1 MSVLE
6 EKIKKNREQYDA
18 HEPAEGHFDRF
29 ASRLDAQLHASERKG
44 IGRMSLI
51 RYAAAILLI
60 GSIAGVLFIQF
71 VNDSSSVNAN
81 PLNDELAMV
90 RDHYNQLTDQK
101 LNEIS
106 TCAASDEEAAKV
118 GEIAR
123 TQIEKLEKD
132 ASLLQKE
139 LDKDASNDRVYGALV
154 NNYRTR
160 IKILDNIITRVCQL

>member
-29 ASRLDAQLHASERKG
+29 ASRLDNQLHANERRG
-44 IGRMSLI
+44 SRRLRLL
-51 RYAAAILLI
+51 RYAAGILLI
-60 GSIAGVLFIQF
+60 GSVATILLIQF
-71 VNDSSSVNAN
+71 SGNSSAVIAD
-81 PLNDELAMV
+81 PVNDELAMV

-101 LNEIS
+101 LDEIS
-106 TCAASDEEAAKV
+106 SCTVSDEEAVKV
-118 GEIAR
+118 DEIAR
-123 TQIEKLEKD
+123 AQIEKLEAD
-132 ASLLQKE
+132 ASMLQEE
-139 LDKDASNDRVYGALV
+139 LNKDASNDRVYGALV